1 MIIVQSTG
9 ECNVD
14 LVEIE
19 TLRKW
24 IEYTPKCY
32 IEKLKSVDLK
42 EHRLKD
48 DLILYKIKKLYSLI
62 KRIDGELDLENRK
75 FHLKNPHSIQENRE
89 YKKLVNSLPKF
100 DIYYYASIKLI
111 DDERNFAYNFMKK
124 CNKKNSKKMMEVAQ
138 KYPSFFVS
146 SYMIYLLIYH
156 PESDYIHSKKNIYM
170 NAQKSTKKLDVR
182 LKKVRRKEINAWN
195 QAKRKVK

>member
-1 MIIVQSTG
+1 MIIVQSTR

-32 IEKLKSVDLK
+32 IEKLKSGDLE

-62 KRIDGELDLENRK
+62 KKIDGELDLENRK
-75 FHLKNPHSIQENRE
+75 FHLKNPHS
-89 YKKLVNSLPKF
+89 L
-100 DIYYYASIKLI
+100 
-111 DDERNFAYNFMKK
+111 
-124 CNKKNSKKMMEVAQ
+124 
-138 KYPSFFVS
+138 
-146 SYMIYLLIYH
+146 
-156 PESDYIHSKKNIYM
+156 
-170 NAQKSTKKLDVR
+170 
-182 LKKVRRKEINAWN
+182 
-195 QAKRKVK
+195 